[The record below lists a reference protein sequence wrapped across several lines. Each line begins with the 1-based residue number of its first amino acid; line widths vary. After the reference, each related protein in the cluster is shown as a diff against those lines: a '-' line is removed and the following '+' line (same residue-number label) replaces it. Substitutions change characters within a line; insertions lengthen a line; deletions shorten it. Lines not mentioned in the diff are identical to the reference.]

1 MMDQVDFLSIKIGEK
16 KKKLEEVVK
25 TVITII
31 SRVLWWSI
39 IDSPSLERP
48 PHIYLQ
54 FIVSQASGKKSETCT
69 KRGSKARREAWKLVC
84 VPHSYIH
91 PLRLLCTKFI
101 PTVKH
106 TQKGTFSVGYQCVS
120 ILIDLWEYECLVP
133 SYFFDSLHM
142 LSIPKFMNW

>member
-16 KKKLEEVVK
+16 KKKLEVVK

-54 FIVSQASGKKSETCT
+54 YIVSQASGKKSETYT
-69 KRGSKARREAWKLVC
+69 KRGSKARREAC
-84 VPHSYIH
+84 VRPSFVH
-91 PLRLLCTKFI
+91 PSFALA
-101 PTVKH
+101 
-106 TQKGTFSVGYQCVS
+106 
-120 ILIDLWEYECLVP
+120 
-133 SYFFDSLHM
+133 LH
-142 LSIPKFMNW
+142 